1 MSQQHVC
8 YYSAKCKFS
17 QAFLEEL
24 SHTPYSKEFRFVSVD
39 TTPNGSRPKLPSYV
53 KAVPTLMI
61 KGETEPRTDAHVM
74 NWLSERRLG
83 ERQTIVPGGADV
95 GLAGGLG
102 EVGPSAFIDSELFG
116 GGDEGYAFIGEDT
129 ASSSGATTRLK
140 GNMAGLEDLSLMAV
154 SDQRAG
160 VRSTKVVGKEAP
172 TQGMSNKSKGLDDAY
187 TAFQAAR
194 ENDFKGIQRK

>member
-1 MSQQHVC
+1 MCVD
-8 YYSAKCKFS
+8 AKPG
-17 QAFLEEL
+17 A
-24 SHTPYSKEFRFVSVD
+24 
-39 TTPNGSRPKLPSYV
+39 PKPVLPSYV

-61 KGETEPRTDAHVM
+61 KDEKEPRTDTQVM

-95 GLAGGLG
+95 SLAGGFG
-102 EVGPSAFIDSELFG
+102 DVGPSAFIDSELFG

-129 ASSSGATTRLK
+129 AASSGATSRLK
-140 GNMAGLEDLSLMAV
+140 GNMAGLDDLSLMAV

-160 VRSTKVVGKEAP
+160 ARSTAVDTKTAQA
-172 TQGMSNKSKGLDDAY
+172 QGSASKSKGLDDAF

-194 ENDFKGIQRK
+194 DKDFPGTQRR

>member
-1 MSQQHVC
+1 MSNTC

-24 SHTPYSKEFRFVSVD
+24 SHSPYAKEFRFVCVD
-39 TTPNGSRPKLPSYV
+39 VIPGQGRPSLPSYV

-61 KGETEPRTDAHVM
+61 KGETDPRTDTNVM

-83 ERQTIVPGGADV
+83 ERQSVVPGGADR
-95 GLAGGLG
+95 GLSGGFG

-129 ASSSGATTRLK
+129 GSTSGATTRLK
-140 GNMAGLEDLSLMAV
+140 GNMAGLDDMSSMVV
-154 SDQRAG
+154 SDSRAG
-160 VRSTKVVGKEAP
+160 LKSTVAKVVATDAP
-172 TQGMSNKSKGLDDAY
+172 VNAKSKGLDNAY
-187 TAFQAAR
+187 AAFQAAR
-194 ENDFKGIQRK
+194 EKDFPGVNRR